1 MKDSKNYNTPKNS
14 SPNLPSLKASSWVSK
29 AKWPPSAEL
38 SVKCNKNFLNKL
50 PKTTNWQF
58 TKARPLSSLKR
69 KNNIR
74 ISSNIKKKKCLDC
87 KPKFVKSKNKS
98 TKLKALASKKIN
110 FKIIWANSNKK
121 NPNTQNV
128 NNKLSKL
135 SGRPQTCPELNKS
148 LNSKNPDTKNLFA
161 LSKAKDSLP
170 TSQSKT
176 LQLNK

>member
-1 MKDSKNYNTPKNS
+1 
-14 SPNLPSLKASSWVSK
+14 
-29 AKWPPSAEL
+29 
-38 SVKCNKNFLNKL
+38 
-50 PKTTNWQF
+50 
-58 TKARPLSSLKR
+58 
-69 KNNIR
+69 
-74 ISSNIKKKKCLDC
+74 
-87 KPKFVKSKNKS
+87 
-98 TKLKALASKKIN
+98 LASKKIN

-148 LNSKNPDTKNLFA
+148 LNSKNPDTKNLLA